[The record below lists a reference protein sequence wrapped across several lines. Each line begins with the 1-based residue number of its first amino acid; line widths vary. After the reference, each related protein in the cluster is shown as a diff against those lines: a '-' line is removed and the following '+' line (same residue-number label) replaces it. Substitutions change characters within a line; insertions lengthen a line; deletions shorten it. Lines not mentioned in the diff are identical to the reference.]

1 MYRKGRRVVVKERHW
16 PITEFHTE
24 EEAMLYIYKNAF
36 YHLNIMGFKNS
47 SRIQHVMKNYFT
59 DMGYLEERSDFSL
72 H

>member
-1 MYRKGRRVVVKERHW
+1 MKERHW
-16 PITEFHTE
+16 PITELHTE